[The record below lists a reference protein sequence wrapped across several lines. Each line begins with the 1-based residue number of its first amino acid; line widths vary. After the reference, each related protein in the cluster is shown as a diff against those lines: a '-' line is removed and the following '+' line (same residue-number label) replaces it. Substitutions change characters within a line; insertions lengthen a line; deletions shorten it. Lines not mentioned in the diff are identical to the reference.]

1 MQGPHIDF
9 PQIIEFHPF
18 RNEKDVNDYIA
29 RLNAFPSQIDQ
40 VIELLQKGIEHKIV
54 AYKKV
59 IENTVTQVE
68 TFSKFTPEQSPLF
81 APTKKIRENLPEKDI
96 AEITD
101 SIRESIA
108 SKVTPAYKKL
118 LEYLSREYINH
129 CREKEGLWALPDG
142 KDMYRFYA
150 EYHTTTS
157 LSPEEIHNIGK
168 SEVARISSE
177 IKVIMD
183 KVGFKGTIR
192 AFTENVKNRKDLYP
206 ETSEEILDG
215 YKEILTHMD
224 KKLTG
229 FFGHLPEAKYDVKAI
244 EEYREQAAPAAYY
257 YPPPQDFSRPGYFY
271 ANTFKPEQRPKFIM
285 EALAYHEAVPGH
297 HLQIAIMQE
306 QKEMPDFRRYE
317 GSTAFIE
324 GWALYAEKLSKEMGF
339 YQDVYSEY
347 GRLLMEIWRAV
358 RLVVDTGLHY
368 YMWTR
373 DEAIAYCRENSGEE
387 EHEIEVEVDRYIAM
401 PGQAL
406 AYKIGELRILD
417 LRKKAKN
424 DLGAAFDIKDFHDR
438 LLDKGALPLYEL
450 ERVMTEWM
458 KS

>member
-1 MQGPHIDF
+1 MNDKNMELNDLLENYWEYVLEHNPAFATYIGDHRYNSSLEDLSEAAINKQVEHVKGLLDEAEKIDENQLTDDDKLNLHMIKKTISNQIRMHLFKTHYIPLDQMQGPHIDF

-118 LEYLSREYINH
+118 HDYLSREYIHH
-129 CREKEGLWALPDG
+129 CREKEGLWVLPDG

-150 EYHTTTS
+150 DYHTTTS

-168 SEVARISSE
+168 SEVSRISSE

-183 KVGFKGTIR
+183 KVGFNGTIR
-192 AFTENVKNRKDLYP
+192 EFTDYVKNRKDLYP
-206 ETSEEILDG
+206 GTSEEILDG

-224 KKLTG
+224 KKLTD
-229 FFGHLPEAKYDVKAI
+229 FFGHLPEAKI
-244 EEYREQAAPAAYY
+244 
-257 YPPPQDFSRPGYFY
+257 
-271 ANTFKPEQRPKFIM
+271 
-285 EALAYHEAVPGH
+285 
-297 HLQIAIMQE
+297 
-306 QKEMPDFRRYE
+306 
-317 GSTAFIE
+317 
-324 GWALYAEKLSKEMGF
+324 
-339 YQDVYSEY
+339 
-347 GRLLMEIWRAV
+347 
-358 RLVVDTGLHY
+358 
-368 YMWTR
+368 
-373 DEAIAYCRENSGEE
+373 
-387 EHEIEVEVDRYIAM
+387 
-401 PGQAL
+401 
-406 AYKIGELRILD
+406 
-417 LRKKAKN
+417 
-424 DLGAAFDIKDFHDR
+424 
-438 LLDKGALPLYEL
+438 
-450 ERVMTEWM
+450 
-458 KS
+458 